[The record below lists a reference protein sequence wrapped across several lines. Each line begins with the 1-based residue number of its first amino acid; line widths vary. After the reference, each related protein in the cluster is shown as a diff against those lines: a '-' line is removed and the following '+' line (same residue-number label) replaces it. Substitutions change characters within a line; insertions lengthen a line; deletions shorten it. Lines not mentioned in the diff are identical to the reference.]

1 MREEG
6 LLAVLEALLANK
18 TIKHFVCE
26 GQKYQVSRALLTVV
40 GNLVCFDNNTL
51 EILRLSAN
59 KGTLQQEIDEG
70 DNYDSCMVEA
80 FKKEVSHRSNIKCL
94 TL

>member
-51 EILRLSAN
+51 AVL
-59 KGTLQQEIDEG
+59 
-70 DNYDSCMVEA
+70 Y
-80 FKKEVSHRSNIKCL
+80 
-94 TL
+94 